1 MAENPFREAGGWQG
15 RLGRLMVAFPRAY
28 WLGGDGAAGDE
39 EGVIAGGDVRWME
52 GMGGKFRKGGNGAA
66 TGTATG
72 AGNGNGAAATE
83 GSSAV
88 ESSGPLERERR
99 RRSGTGPPPP
109 SLQVTSPGARGQQGL
124 SVPLQDLS

>member
-1 MAENPFREAGGWQG
+1 MAENPFRESGGWQG

-28 WLGGDGAAGDE
+28 WLGGDAGAGDE
-39 EGVIAGGDVRWME
+39 EGVISGGDVRWME
-52 GMGGKFRKGGNGAA
+52 GMGGKFRKGGNGAG
-66 TGTATG
+66 TGT
-72 AGNGNGAAATE
+72 GNGAAGTE

-109 SLQVTSPGARGQQGL
+109 SLQVTSPGAHGQNGL